1 MQAHKVVLTACVLTC
16 IAYACAA
23 ERQAVKS
30 AAWPA
35 GGAVAGAAVGSL
47 AGPGGT
53 LAGAAIGGGAGH
65 LIGEDASLRS
75 GELQGSGAADVDA
88 VRWRG
93 EAIKQAGALDE
104 FRKWIHEAVLVGIA
118 GFILWFV
125 WRNRLNIGDMGWL
138 KGVWHGIVGGE
149 RIAKL

>member
-1 MQAHKVVLTACVLTC
+1 MQAHKVVLTSCVLAC
-16 IAYACAA
+16 IAYACAS

-75 GELQGSGAADVDA
+75 GELQGNGAADMDA

-93 EAIKQAGALDE
+93 EAIKQAGALDQL
-104 FRKWIHEAVLVGIA
+104 RGLIHEIA
-118 GFILWFV
+118 LLGAALFVLWFC